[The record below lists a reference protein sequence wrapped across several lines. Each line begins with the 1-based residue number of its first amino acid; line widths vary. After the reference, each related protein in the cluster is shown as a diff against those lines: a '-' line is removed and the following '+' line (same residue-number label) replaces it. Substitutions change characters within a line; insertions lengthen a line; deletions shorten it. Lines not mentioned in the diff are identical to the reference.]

1 MQSLRGRRA
10 DRKKHPFIEKMA
22 RNTTK
27 AIPQETNGFI
37 GLPITFSQF
46 VKNPIVGT
54 MFLGILLLFYLVYD
68 MSSRIKTQDERIY
81 ALEKQI
87 SQASV
92 IIAELKEANGMLK
105 AELQTRKELKNIR

>member
-1 MQSLRGRRA
+1 
-10 DRKKHPFIEKMA
+10 MA